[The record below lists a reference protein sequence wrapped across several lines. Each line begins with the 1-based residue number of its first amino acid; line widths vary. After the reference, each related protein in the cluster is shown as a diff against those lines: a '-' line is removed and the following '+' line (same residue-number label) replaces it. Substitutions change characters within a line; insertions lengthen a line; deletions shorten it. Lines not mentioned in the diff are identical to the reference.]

1 MIDFI
6 LRPIRRRFG
15 KDRKFY
21 AAIDDM
27 FGFIPH
33 NIELYKLA
41 LIHKSASVTLDDGRQ
56 INNERL
62 EFLGDAVIESVTS
75 DYLFIEFPDQNE
87 GFLTQLR
94 SKMVSRQSLN
104 EVAKR
109 LKLDTHVITHS
120 SASFSQKHI
129 YGDAFEA
136 MMGAIYLD
144 QGYDFVNRL
153 LINRI
158 FGDYLRTG
166 ALLEEETDFKSRL
179 IEWCQKNHHTI
190 RFITSHDRSY
200 SSSHPVFICKV
211 LIDDI
216 EAGYGSGDSKKE
228 AEQHAA
234 FSVSQGFREED
245 CAKLFD
251 RLDTI
256 ERGLTPSR
264 PQRRQNDQN
273 DQNNDIPGTSE
284 PQSRKAEKDTTAE
297 NRKAGGEKQDRSE
310 QNPDAENTDN
320 TESESGAAKS
330 TGRSRSSRRARRRA
344 AAAAADNVT
353 DTVTEEQTANADEG
367 VAANIDANAPETIS
381 DQAVE
386 DSTSATDAESV
397 STPDNDL
404 PDAEKSDNSDAEPI
418 LTATDPAAEQPSE
431 NIPAENTQTEHQEA
445 ETATEENVQSEF
457 SDDTS
462 TTSEQNGAG
471 RSRSRRSRRKTAAQ
485 TTEPEVTQQDS
496 TTEKA
501 ESSAENDNADTA
513 SEQAAEEAATPKRR
527 SRRRTKAAVTEA
539 EIFEVSAMEITKPAP
554 ETAPSEN
561 SETAAESVAEAKEAA
576 TPKRRPRRRQ
586 PKSAKASS
594 EKNSGNTAE
603 NTTEGVASAE
613 DGNGGMTEEV
623 HTESDNT
630 NAAQQSE

>member
-251 RLDTI
+251 RLDAI
-256 ERGLTPSR
+256 ERGLTPQR
-264 PQRRQNDQN
+264 PQRRKDDQ
-273 DQNNDIPGTSE
+273 DDPDE
-284 PQSRKAEKDTTAE
+284 DTRNTAGAQ
-297 NRKAGGEKQDRSE
+297 NRKTDKSDNGDGDNR
-310 QNPDAENTDN
+310 ENTGQNSDPEN

-344 AAAAADNVT
+344 AAAAADNAA
-353 DTVTEEQTANADEG
+353 DTVTAVAEED
-367 VAANIDANAPETIS
+367 AAEKIEVNAPETIS
-381 DQAVE
+381 DQTAA
-386 DSTSATDAESV
+386 DSPSGTDTETV
-397 STPDNDL
+397 STPDNVL
-404 PDAEKSDNSDAEPI
+404 SDTDKADSRDAEPI

-445 ETATEENVQSEF
+445 ETATEEGVQSEF

-471 RSRSRRSRRKTAAQ
+471 RSRSRRSRRKAAAQ
-485 TTEPEVTQQDS
+485 TTEPEATQQDS
-496 TTEKA
+496 TYNR
-501 ESSAENDNADTA
+501 EN
-513 SEQAAEEAATPKRR
+513 EL
-527 SRRRTKAAVTEA
+527 
-539 EIFEVSAMEITKPAP
+539 F
-554 ETAPSEN
+554 
-561 SETAAESVAEAKEAA
+561 
-576 TPKRRPRRRQ
+576 
-586 PKSAKASS
+586 
-594 EKNSGNTAE
+594 
-603 NTTEGVASAE
+603 
-613 DGNGGMTEEV
+613 
-623 HTESDNT
+623 
-630 NAAQQSE
+630 

>member
-251 RLDTI
+251 RLDAI
-256 ERGLTPSR
+256 ERGLTPQR
-264 PQRRQNDQN
+264 PQRRKDDQ
-273 DQNNDIPGTSE
+273 DDPDE
-284 PQSRKAEKDTTAE
+284 DTRNTAGAQ
-297 NRKAGGEKQDRSE
+297 NRKTDKSDNGDGDNR
-310 QNPDAENTDN
+310 ENTGQNSDPEN

-367 VAANIDANAPETIS
+367 VTANIDANAPETIS
-381 DQAVE
+381 DQTAA
-386 DSTSATDAESV
+386 DSPSGTDAESV
-397 STPDNDL
+397 STPDNVL
-404 PDAEKSDNSDAEPI
+404 SDTNKADSRDAEPI

-445 ETATEENVQSEF
+445 ETATEENVQSEL
-457 SDDTS
+457 SADTS

-471 RSRSRRSRRKTAAQ
+471 RSRSRRSRRKAAAQ

-513 SEQAAEEAATPKRR
+513 SERAAEKAATPKRR
-527 SRRRTKAAVTEA
+527 SRRRAKAAATEA
-539 EIFEVSAMEITKPAP
+539 EIFEVSAMEITEPAP

-630 NAAQQSE
+630 NAAQQAE

>member
-251 RLDTI
+251 RLDAI
-256 ERGLTPSR
+256 ERGLTPQR
-264 PQRRQNDQN
+264 PQRRKDDQ
-273 DQNNDIPGTSE
+273 DDPDE
-284 PQSRKAEKDTTAE
+284 DTRNTAGAQ
-297 NRKAGGEKQDRSE
+297 NRKTDKSDNGDGDNR
-310 QNPDAENTDN
+310 ENTGQNSDPEN

-344 AAAAADNVT
+344 AAAAADNAA
-353 DTVTEEQTANADEG
+353 DTVTAVAEED
-367 VAANIDANAPETIS
+367 AAEKIEVNAPETIS
-381 DQAVE
+381 DQTAA
-386 DSTSATDAESV
+386 DSPSDTDAETV
-397 STPDNDL
+397 STPDNVL
-404 PDAEKSDNSDAEPI
+404 SDTDKADSRDAEPI
-418 LTATDPAAEQPSE
+418 LTAAEPAAEKPSE
-431 NIPAENTQTEHQEA
+431 NIPAENTQAEHQEA
-445 ETATEENVQSEF
+445 ETATEENVQSEL

-471 RSRSRRSRRKTAAQ
+471 RSRSRRSRRKAAAQ
-485 TTEPEVTQQDS
+485 TTEPEATQQDS

-527 SRRRTKAAVTEA
+527 SRRRTKAAATEA
-539 EIFEVSAMEITKPAP
+539 EIFEVSAMEVTEPAP
-554 ETAPSEN
+554 EPTTSEN
-561 SETAAESVAEAKEAA
+561 SETAAGSATETEEAA
-576 TPKRRPRRRQ
+576 TPKRRPHRRQ
-586 PKSAKASS
+586 SKAAKSA
-594 EKNSGNTAE
+594 EKNSGSSTE
-603 NTTEGVASAE
+603 NPVEAAAPAD
-613 DGNGGMTEEV
+613 DGNGGMTEEA
-623 HTESDNT
+623 HTENDNT
-630 NAAQQSE
+630 NAARQPE

>member
-109 LKLDTHVITHS
+109 LNLDAHVITHS

-179 IEWCQKNHHTI
+179 IEWCQKKHHTI
-190 RFITSHDRSY
+190 RFITSHDKNY
-200 SSSHPVFICKV
+200 SSAHPVFNCKV

-228 AEQHAA
+228 AEQQAA

-245 CAKLFD
+245 CTKLFD
-251 RLDTI
+251 KLDAI
-256 ERGLTPSR
+256 ERGLVGK
-264 PQRRQNDQN
+264 QRRTANEPKNSAEAPKAADAAESAN
-273 DQNNDIPGTSE
+273 TTEKSDGDGDAATSDE
-284 PQSRKAEKDTTAE
+284 R
-297 NRKAGGEKQDRSE
+297 
-310 QNPDAENTDN
+310 
-320 TESESGAAKS
+320 AAKGS
-330 TGRSRSSRRARRRA
+330 GRSRSARRARRRA
-344 AAAAADNVT
+344 AATAAAGENAPVSEETGNGKTDNTADNRMDDTEAADNIESIVSAPATESVT
-353 DTVTEEQTANADEG
+353 TAEASEAAEAAGQTEPMKRTEVELQEEQ
-367 VAANIDANAPETIS
+367 
-381 DQAVE
+381 
-386 DSTSATDAESV
+386 
-397 STPDNDL
+397 
-404 PDAEKSDNSDAEPI
+404 
-418 LTATDPAAEQPSE
+418 AEQAKQAEATEPSE
-431 NIPAENTQTEHQEA
+431 AP
-445 ETATEENVQSEF
+445 
-457 SDDTS
+457 DTDYRMDKGV
-462 TTSEQNGAG
+462 E
-471 RSRSRRSRRKTAAQ
+471 RSRPSRRSRKKAAPQDAAAESIEEITPEAISEAAPESAPESGTDPDAAVSEAIAGTETAETAAAPKKRVRRRQ
-485 TTEPEVTQQDS
+485 PKQAKQAETAAGAETGTAGATEAERGNEAAANGSEATVTATS
-496 TTEKA
+496 G
-501 ESSAENDNADTA
+501 TA
-513 SEQAAEEAATPKRR
+513 PAEEAAAEKSAPAKRR
-527 SRRRTKAAVTEA
+527 SRRRQSPGAKEEA
-539 EIFEVSAMEITKPAP
+539 THAGEDAKTAPIESSEAP
-554 ETAPSEN
+554 ETRAASEATTKTDTTD
-561 SETAAESVAEAKEAA
+561 TAVTVE
-576 TPKRRPRRRQ
+576 
-586 PKSAKASS
+586 
-594 EKNSGNTAE
+594 
-603 NTTEGVASAE
+603 
-613 DGNGGMTEEV
+613 
-623 HTESDNT
+623 
-630 NAAQQSE
+630 

>member
-251 RLDTI
+251 RLDAI
-256 ERGLTPSR
+256 ERGLAPQR
-264 PQRRQNDQN
+264 PQRRKDDQ
-273 DQNNDIPGTSE
+273 DDPDE
-284 PQSRKAEKDTTAE
+284 DTRNTAGAQ
-297 NRKAGGEKQDRSE
+297 NRKTDKSDNGDGDNR
-310 QNPDAENTDN
+310 ENTGQNSDPEN
-320 TESESGAAKS
+320 TESEPGAAKS

-367 VAANIDANAPETIS
+367 VTANIDANAPETIS
-381 DQAVE
+381 DQTAA
-386 DSTSATDAESV
+386 DSPSGTDAESV

-445 ETATEENVQSEF
+445 ETATDENVQSEL

-462 TTSEQNGAG
+462 TTSEQKDAG
-471 RSRSRRSRRKTAAQ
+471 RSRSHRSRRKAAAQ

-501 ESSAENDNADTA
+501 EPSAESDNADTA
-513 SEQAAEEAATPKRR
+513 SERAAEEVATPKRR

-539 EIFEVSAMEITKPAP
+539 EIFEVSAMEVTESAP
-554 ETAPSEN
+554 EPTTSEN

-613 DGNGGMTEEV
+613 DGNGGMTEEA
-623 HTESDNT
+623 HTENDNT
-630 NAAQQSE
+630 NAARQPE

>member
-251 RLDTI
+251 RLDAI

-264 PQRRQNDQN
+264 PQRRKDDQ
-273 DQNNDIPGTSE
+273 DDPDE
-284 PQSRKAEKDTTAE
+284 DTRNTAGAQ
-297 NRKAGGEKQDRSE
+297 NRKTDKSDNGDGDNR
-310 QNPDAENTDN
+310 ENTGQNFDPEN

-431 NIPAENTQTEHQEA
+431 NIPAENTQTEYQEA
-445 ETATEENVQSEF
+445 ETATEENVQSEL

-471 RSRSRRSRRKTAAQ
+471 RSRSRRSRRKAAAQ

-513 SEQAAEEAATPKRR
+513 SERAAEEAATPKRR
-527 SRRRTKAAVTEA
+527 SRRRTKAAATEA
-539 EIFEVSAMEITKPAP
+539 EIFEVSAMEITEPAP